1 MGVIKLNPD
10 NLKKKIRG
18 LRDKA
23 DEAGRARA
31 SIDRESENLGDP
43 SPSMAVET
51 FRSDSA
57 THIDN
62 VRACADHIETE
73 MNRIIELNE
82 NGIATKSSGV
92 ITVEN
97 VPDAVLLGGAGEFNT
112 WSQGALDA
120 KDLQTITQGKK
131 PKSNRTYD
139 DVATSIQANL
149 VSESYSTGF
158 IETVGV
164 ENLTQLP
171 LDVATSFT
179 RKKKNGAND
188 SYYNTRPEA
197 DDQIATLLG
206 QLLANASRTWDDK
219 KSQDAADK
227 ITSSVN
233 QKGHSGRITCLNKI
247 IGFNENGSG
256 PLSNSNGNPDFGTPF
271 LVRLGNNLEKL
282 DQKAIDDAV
291 EFEKNKIRNNADAKA
306 TLIHNG
312 SSNTLGGLIEAM
324 TDNPEAAAQWLAPN
338 GLDSSEQDIK
348 RIRKIT
354 SHRALADT
362 AWTDSVLEM
371 TKEIST
377 LGDIDTSTASEA
389 QIKRAGQ
396 AALAVSGIVN
406 QVGES
411 DANLSS
417 AARLDMDKILAT
429 YAPGVDVSMQTGG
442 DSPGTTTSTYTMNS
456 DKFTAGYWGSIPPQ
470 ALFSDY
476 TLSSL
481 MGQLSENPHGLDNV
495 TAELALINDRRM
507 NAAAVDFNNTG
518 NTTQLKNAMTAYQN
532 TQGYVT
538 GAITQ
543 HALDKGA
550 QADARANAWI
560 DGLMSLSTFMPGAS
574 GAGHVID
581 SAFTYAQARS
591 EEGLKSTLHNTMEH
605 HTANAAASG
614 AEITAEKSDNAN
626 RAMMLQL
633 IKNGAITPQQLQAW
647 DGKDAASTII
657 KEDGSLDYSKLSS
670 TDKKTQEEV
679 DNAFKHMAG
688 NFPDSADH
696 NVANA
701 YGDSQEGFKEG
712 NKRSTIQ
719 TTTTKDNKQQKVD
732 PNKFGDN

>member
-1 MGVIKLNPD
+1 MGTIKLNPD
-10 NLKKKIRG
+10 KLKKKIKG
-18 LRDKA
+18 LRDKS

-31 SIDRESENLGDP
+31 NIDTESKELGDP
-43 SPSMAVET
+43 SPSKAVYT
-51 FRSDSA
+51 FHINSA
-57 THIDN
+57 THINN
-62 VRACADHIETE
+62 VRACADRIESE
-73 MNRIIELNE
+73 MNRIIELNQ
-82 NGIATKSSGV
+82 SGV
-92 ITVEN
+92 ATMNGGTITVEN
-97 VPDAVLLGGAGEFNT
+97 VPDTVLKGGKNEFDT

-120 KDLQTITQGKK
+120 KDLQAITQGKK

-139 DVATSIQANL
+139 DVMASIQANL

-179 RKKKNGAND
+179 RKKKSGYNE

-197 DDQIATLLG
+197 DDKIATLLG

-227 ITSSVN
+227 IASSVN
-233 QKGHSGRITCLNKI
+233 QKGHYGRITCLNKI
-247 IGFNENGSG
+247 IGFNGDGSGLLSNNNGS
-256 PLSNSNGNPDFGTPF
+256 PDFGTSF
-271 LVRLGNNLEKL
+271 LVRLGNNLEKFN
-282 DQKAIDDAV
+282 QKVIDDAV
-291 EFEKNKIRNNADAKA
+291 ELEKNKKRNNADAKA
-306 TLIHNG
+306 TLIDNG

-338 GLDSSEQDIK
+338 GLDSSEQDIQ
-348 RIRKIT
+348 RIREIT
-354 SHRALADT
+354 SHRPLADT
-362 AWTDSVLEM
+362 AWSDSVLEM

-377 LGDIDTSTASEA
+377 LSEIDTSTASQT
-389 QIKRAGQ
+389 QIKHANQ

-417 AARLDMDKILAT
+417 DARLDMDKILAT

-442 DSPGTTTSTYTMNS
+442 YSPGATASTYTMNS
-456 DKFTAGYWGSIPPQ
+456 DKFTAGYWGGIPPQ

-507 NAAAVDFNNTG
+507 NSAAVDFNNTG
-518 NTTQLKNAMTAYQN
+518 NATQLKNAMTAYQN

-581 SAFTYAQARS
+581 SAATYAQARS
-591 EEGLKSTLHNTMEH
+591 EEGLKSTLHKTMEQ

-614 AEITAEKSDNAN
+614 AEITAKQSDNAN

-633 IKNGAITPQQLQAW
+633 IKSEIITPQQLQSW
-647 DGKDAASTII
+647 DGKDAASAII
-657 KEDGSLDYSKLSS
+657 KEDGSLDYSKLNS
-670 TDKKTQEEV
+670 TDKKTQEDV
-679 DNAFKHMAG
+679 DNAFRYMTG
-688 NFPDSADH
+688 NFPGSTDQ

-701 YGDSQEGFKEG
+701 YSDSQEGFEKG
-712 NKRSTIQ
+712 NKRSTVQ
-719 TTTTKDNKQQKVD
+719 TKTTKDNKQQEVD